1 MTVAPADSTSRAS
14 TPPSTRP
21 HHPHPRSYGMDTSHS
36 RPFFDSKWNRQG
48 VGRIRFGIEIHRF
61 SQLSNQELAPIEM
74 CPPIGAGVG
83 VKLCSAAP
91 TPSRSRPASAA
102 NQQAPTLTRPHKR
115 GDGRRRPFPS
125 SRAPFYNRDGPGW
138 GEPLPSRARNPLSI
152 APCFCRK
159 SAGQPG
165 RHRSLNYCT
174 TGPPNPRTTH
184 NPRPPCGQGGE
195 GKKGETASSSSEMCP
210 PDRGWDGVIHARRN
224 AIVAVRWREQEFTEH
239 RHSDQK
245 RSLSFWRIRA
255 STHLDPPTSPPP
267 CPGPPASRRRGNM
280 RSGHDVVD
288 SRRAAAPTC
297 PRFNLNLLVAWVRA
311 ALE

>member
-48 VGRIRFGIEIHRF
+48 VGRIRFGIETHRF

-74 CPPIGAGVG
+74 CPPDRGRGRGEALLSPANPVPIAPCFCSKSAG
-83 VKLCSAAP
+83 
-91 TPSRSRPASAA
+91 
-102 NQQAPTLTRPHKR
+102 PHPNPPPQKGG

-125 SRAPFYNRDGPGW
+125 SRAPFFNGDGPGW
-138 GEPLPSRARNPLSI
+138 GEPLPSRVRNPLSI

-174 TGPPNPRTTH
+174 TGPPNPRI
-184 NPRPPCGQGGE
+184 R
-195 GKKGETASSSSEMCP
+195 KGTGTAR
-210 PDRGWDGVIHARRN
+210 DAVI
-224 AIVAVRWREQEFTEH
+224 
-239 RHSDQK
+239 S
-245 RSLSFWRIRA
+245 
-255 STHLDPPTSPPP
+255 SPPP
-267 CPGPPASRRRGNM
+267 FFNGGGPGLS
-280 RSGHDVVD
+280 SGHISSSAIFRFQMESPGGRPD
-288 SRRAAAPTC
+288 SFWNRNPPFFATFE
-297 PRFNLNLLVAWVRA
+297 PRIGSN
-311 ALE
+311 

>member
-14 TPPSTRP
+14 TPPSTRS
-21 HHPHPRSYGMDTSHS
+21 HHPHPRSYGMDPSHS

-48 VGRIRFGIEIHRF
+48 VGRIRCGIETHRF

-74 CPPIGAGVG
+74 CLCHRGRGGGEALLSPANPVPIAPCFCSKSAGPHPNPPPQKGG
-83 VKLCSAAP
+83 
-91 TPSRSRPASAA
+91 
-102 NQQAPTLTRPHKR
+102 

-125 SRAPFYNRDGPGW
+125 SRAPFFNGDGPGW

-184 NPRPPCGQGGE
+184 NPRPPCGQG
-195 GKKGETASSSSEMCP
+195 KKAKQPVTLPRCVHPIGVGLA
-210 PDRGWDGVIHARRN
+210 GVIHARRN

-239 RHSDQK
+239 RHFDQK
-245 RSLSFWRIRA
+245 RSLSF
-255 STHLDPPTSPPP
+255 
-267 CPGPPASRRRGNM
+267 
-280 RSGHDVVD
+280 
-288 SRRAAAPTC
+288 
-297 PRFNLNLLVAWVRA
+297 
-311 ALE
+311 